1 MKQLTN
7 IILEDFF
14 NRTNSKQYSSLISK
28 CCEKE
33 SKFLEKLD
41 NSLKKEYF
49 EVEEFFS
56 KYHEQEITELADYMV
71 KLFLKKINNKMF
83 ENINKITKKPL

>member
-41 NSLKKEYF
+41 NSLKK
-49 EVEEFFS
+49 
-56 KYHEQEITELADYMV
+56 IL
-71 KLFLKKINNKMF
+71 LC
-83 ENINKITKKPL
+83 

>member
-41 NSLKKEYF
+41 NSLKKILLCWRI
-49 EVEEFFS
+49 FF
-56 KYHEQEITELADYMV
+56 
-71 KLFLKKINNKMF
+71 KMSRARD
-83 ENINKITKKPL
+83 NRISRLYG

>member
-41 NSLKKEYF
+41 NSLKKN
-49 EVEEFFS
+49 
-56 KYHEQEITELADYMV
+56 TLM
-71 KLFLKKINNKMF
+71 LKKFFQNV
-83 ENINKITKKPL
+83 TSKK

>member
-33 SKFLEKLD
+33 NKFLEKLD
-41 NSLKKEYF
+41 NSLKKNTLRLKN
-49 EVEEFFS
+49 FFQNVTS
-56 KYHEQEITELADYMV
+56 K
-71 KLFLKKINNKMF
+71 K
-83 ENINKITKKPL
+83 